1 MRLKNIFCEV
11 DEAIEEL
18 KKGNFI
24 IVTDDEDR
32 ENEGDLIIAAEM
44 ITRDKINFMETHA
57 RGLICAPMSKQRC
70 KELNLHLMVPES
82 ENNSNHTTPFTVSVD
97 LLGNNCTTGI
107 SAHDRAE
114 TILALSRADTK
125 PSDLARPGHI
135 FPLMANDSGVL
146 GRGGHTEAVVDLVK
160 LAGFKPIGV
169 LIEIKKKDGE
179 MARLPELSLFARE
192 YDFKIVSIS
201 KLIAYRK
208 LNSDLKYSK
217 L

>member
-1 MRLKNIFCEV
+1 MKLKDLFCEV

-24 IVTDDEDR
+24 IVTDNEDR

-57 RGLICAPMSKQRC
+57 RGLICTPMSKQRC
-70 KELNLHLMVPES
+70 KELSLHLMVPDS

-114 TILALSRADTK
+114 TILALSRIDTR
-125 PSDLARPGHI
+125 PFDLARPGHI
-135 FPLMANDSGVL
+135 FPLMAHDNGVL
-146 GRGGHTEAVVDLVK
+146 GREGHTEAVVDLVR
-160 LAGFKPIGV
+160 LAGFRPIGV

-179 MARLPELSLFARE
+179 MARLPELVLFAKA
-192 YDFKIVSIS
+192 YNFKIVSIS

-208 LNSDLKYSK
+208 LNSNQNHLK